1 MRQTML
7 RSSLGALAAIMLL
20 FGAGGC
26 GFAHDQGSVEGIW
39 ESQGADRVYLEVT
52 SRRITTYDYAGDAA
66 EGGADCYRV
75 TVANVVTRNDN
86 DWTLSSAAQPNL
98 RIQLTIEVVDGVL
111 SITTDGISERF
122 VPSERGV
129 SSFEPEC
136 PAR

>member
-1 MRQTML
+1 MNQVQVRQG
-7 RSSLGALAAIMLL
+7 LGALAGMVLL
-20 FGAGGC
+20 LAAGGC

-66 EGGADCYRV
+66 EQGAECYRV

-122 VPSERGV
+122 VPSEREV
-129 SSFEPEC
+129 SSFVPEC
-136 PAR
+136 PVR